1 MKIIK
6 MKIIESERKKY
17 LHDFFFFII
26 KYKIKNEL
34 NALDVHNNNKI
45 MYLLGLQRTIICTY
59 RYVVGKKHLI

>member
-17 LHDFFFFII
+17 LHEFFLFII

-34 NALDVHNNNKI
+34 NALD
-45 MYLLGLQRTIICTY
+45 T
-59 RYVVGKKHLI
+59 